1 MIFNIVCFALSIFFF
16 FYFILMQIL
25 SPEPFFRFFVS
36 FSTVWLLLS
45 VVFAL
50 IPFFRKKNFFK
61 NFSQKLKIGFL
72 SFCALC
78 LVIGSVH
85 LVQILTP
92 KHLDENSQVKY
103 VILLGGGITKDC
115 KISKMVQKRVEK
127 CAEFLKKNP
136 DAVCV
141 VSGGKLAF
149 MPCSEG
155 EILKPAL
162 CEYGIS
168 EERILT
174 EQKALDTIENFQN
187 SVKLICETENVS
199 VQSVLDSSVA
209 IVTSNF
215 HIARAERL
223 AERMGFSDIH
233 SVSSKVPFPFVLNVY
248 AREICSY
255 IKLNL
260 RILFTGKPSALL

>member
-1 MIFNIVCFALSIFFF
+1 MFCTVDFFSFLFCFNAGSFAGAVFQDFREFFDCVAFAFGCFCF
-16 FYFILMQIL
+16 
-25 SPEPFFRFFVS
+25 
-36 FSTVWLLLS
+36 
-45 VVFAL
+45 

-61 NFSQKLKIGFL
+61 KFSQKLKIGFL

-78 LVIGSVH
+78 LAICSVH
-85 LVQILTP
+85 LVHILTP

>member
-1 MIFNIVCFALSIFFF
+1 MIFNFVCFALSIFFL
-16 FYFILMQIL
+16 FYFVLMQVL
-25 SPEPFFRFFVS
+25 SPEPFFRIFVS
-36 FSTVWLLLS
+36 FSLVWLLLS
-45 VVFAL
+45 VVFVL
-50 IPFFRKKNFFK
+50 IPFLRKKNFFK
-61 NFSQKLKIGFL
+61 KFSKKLKIAFL
-72 SFCALC
+72 SFFGLC
-78 LVIGSVH
+78 LVIGSVN
-85 LVQILTP
+85 LVQILMP
-92 KHLDENSQVKY
+92 KHLDENSEVKY

-115 KISKMVQKRVEK
+115 TLSKMVQKRVEK

-136 DAVCV
+136 DALCV

-168 EERILT
+168 GERILS
-174 EQKALDTIENFQN
+174 EQEALDTIENFQK

-199 VQSVLDSSVA
+199 VQSVLDSPVA

-223 AERMGFSDIH
+223 ASRMGFSDIH
-233 SVSSKVPFPFVLNVY
+233 SVSADIPLPFVLNSY

-260 RILFTGKPSALL
+260 RILFTGKPSRLE